1 MPAALL
7 VSKSPPLCGEL
18 TVHGAKNSVL
28 PILAATLLCRT
39 PCVLHNCP
47 DILDVTHTLQI
58 LRHLGCSCERSGST
72 LSIDPRG
79 FAENAVPPALAG
91 SMRASSLFLGALLAR
106 TGAAALTLPGGCPIG
121 ARPIDYH
128 LQAFRA
134 LGASA
139 EEEGGTVHCRADRLH
154 GARLRLPGP
163 SVGAT
168 ENAMLAA
175 LGADGCT
182 TIENA
187 ACEPEIADLGAFLCA
202 CGADLRGAGTPT
214 IEIEGGYPLHGATY
228 TILPDRIE
236 TATYL
241 CACAACGGA
250 LTLRRA
256 ATASCAG
263 VIEALGQCG
272 CRIRCGYDTIAIH
285 RQGPLTACRPVTAR
299 PYPGFPTDAM
309 PVLLAAQLGAQGK
322 TSFTETIFENRFLY
336 VQELQKLG
344 AKLSQDGR
352 TVRLQGAEPLY
363 AARLHAGDLRGGAA
377 LVLGA
382 MQAEGESTIFGVKH
396 IQRGYDNLEAALQS
410 AGARLK
416 TVEIPIKV

>member
-128 LQAFRA
+128 LQAVRA

-139 EEEGGTVHCRADRLH
+139 EEEGGTVRCRADRLH
-154 GARLRLPGP
+154 GALGKLLI
-163 SVGAT
+163 
-168 ENAMLAA
+168 MLAIVA
-175 LGADGCT
+175 AVVFGVAIFFKVS
-182 TIENA
+182 TIEVQGNTVYSSEQIVEASQIQPGDNLLTVNKALAVGNIKA
-187 ACEPEIADLGAFLCA
+187 ALPYVEDVSIA
-202 CGADLRGAGTPT
+202 RS
-214 IEIEGGYPLHGATY
+214 
-228 TILPDRIE
+228 LPDGI
-236 TATYL
+236 
-241 CACAACGGA
+241 
-250 LTLRRA
+250 
-256 ATASCAG
+256 
-263 VIEALGQCG
+263 IIQ
-272 CRIRCGYDTIAIH
+272 
-285 RQGPLTACRPVTAR
+285 
-299 PYPGFPTDAM
+299 
-309 PVLLAAQLGAQGK
+309 
-322 TSFTETIFENRFLY
+322 
-336 VQELQKLG
+336 
-344 AKLSQDGR
+344 
-352 TVRLQGAEPLY
+352 VR
-363 AARLHAGDLRGGAA
+363 
-377 LVLGA
+377 
-382 MQAEGESTIFGVKH
+382 ESTISFAVMTDTNTCWLIGPSGKALERIEPAAFNEYPH
-396 IQRGYDNLEAALQS
+396 INGLLLSGPTMGQSVASPTPTALAAALDVLSELDGTGLLEHIRALDMEKEYDITLWYDDRYEIKLGGTDELAYKIRYLCSILDQLS
-410 AGARLK
+410 EYQAGTIDLTQAAQK
-416 TVEIPIKV
+416 KATFQPAA

>member
-139 EEEGGTVHCRADRLH
+139 EEEGGTVRCRADRLH
-154 GARLRLPGP
+154 GAHLRLPGP

-187 ACEPEIADLGAFLCA
+187 AWLIK
-202 CGADLRGAGTPT
+202 
-214 IEIEGGYPLHGATY
+214 IVKSI
-228 TILPDRIE
+228 
-236 TATYL
+236 
-241 CACAACGGA
+241 
-250 LTLRRA
+250 
-256 ATASCAG
+256 
-263 VIEALGQCG
+263 
-272 CRIRCGYDTIAIH
+272 
-285 RQGPLTACRPVTAR
+285 
-299 PYPGFPTDAM
+299 
-309 PVLLAAQLGAQGK
+309 
-322 TSFTETIFENRFLY
+322 
-336 VQELQKLG
+336 KL
-344 AKLSQDGR
+344 
-352 TVRLQGAEPLY
+352 
-363 AARLHAGDLRGGAA
+363 
-377 LVLGA
+377 
-382 MQAEGESTIFGVKH
+382 
-396 IQRGYDNLEAALQS
+396 
-410 AGARLK
+410 
-416 TVEIPIKV
+416 